1 MNGYITVGYE
11 FGAELTYPHAETTTS
26 GLLNAAGELCGVV
39 AVLVAGAVLEVCGS
53 TATNLALTG
62 TWLFMGYLTADHMFY
77 LVSGS
82 STRSVTQGNTSN
94 KKLIGAE
101 ALFVL
106 ADKCTQMV

>member
-1 MNGYITVGYE
+1 MLLFNRFFMNGYITVGYE

-62 TWLFMGYLTADHMFY
+62 TL
-77 LVSGS
+77 
-82 STRSVTQGNTSN
+82 
-94 KKLIGAE
+94 
-101 ALFVL
+101 LFVG
-106 ADKCTQMV
+106 

>member
-1 MNGYITVGYE
+1 MAKKANNKNFKMLLFNRFFMNGYITVGYE

-62 TWLFMGYLTADHMFY
+62 TL
-77 LVSGS
+77 
-82 STRSVTQGNTSN
+82 
-94 KKLIGAE
+94 
-101 ALFVL
+101 LFVG
-106 ADKCTQMV
+106 